1 MCQSGQTP
9 CCSLTCCSSERPT
22 SKAWRCVSTCVCM
35 EYIRANESSVQKAR
49 CFEAPLERSSSRR
62 EELLMEVLG
71 HYGTSSELSAPPV
84 ITALTASCWILG
96 FSFSHFFFFFLTLP
110 PPPTLARM
118 QDVITRRI
126 YLSAE
131 RKIERVLSHSKPG
144 IFFQHT
150 LTGIS
155 LYSMSAFTLA
165 HEDSV
170 PQDVSLIKKKNHFKK
185 HIPHTLHTYKQYI
198 LNS

>member
-1 MCQSGQTP
+1 MLNSWLFLFP
-9 CCSLTCCSSERPT
+9 
-22 SKAWRCVSTCVCM
+22 
-35 EYIRANESSVQKAR
+35 
-49 CFEAPLERSSSRR
+49 F
-62 EELLMEVLG
+62 
-71 HYGTSSELSAPPV
+71 
-84 ITALTASCWILG
+84 
-96 FSFSHFFFFFLTLP
+96 FFFFFLTLP

-198 LNS
+198 LNSLKNK